1 MSIDVLPPAS
11 LTVVVMVLI
20 PETSEILAIDQL
32 VVPEAVPEVLLVEL
46 AQVTEVTPTL
56 SEAVPE
62 RLIVEAVAV

>member
-1 MSIDVLPPAS
+1 MEVLPAAS
-11 LTVVVMVLI
+11 LELTVMVLV

-62 RLIVEAVAV
+62 RLMVEAVEA